1 MTPFTIGRVL
11 GARGLGGELRLQTFR
26 SDPAYFRAKKLTL
39 VPSAGP
45 PSTFRIQSLRS
56 TDPKTHVVALEG
68 LSDRTAAEGWIG
80 AKVELS
86 AAWFAPGGGP
96 LESLMGALTI
106 DDATGAPLG
115 RIVSL
120 AHNGAQDLV
129 GIDRGGAEPV
139 LLPWV
144 EAFVR
149 QIQAGEGGS
158 LTVRIHRIEG
168 LLEDEA

>member
-1 MTPFTIGRVL
+1 MAVPF
-11 GARGLGGELRLQTFR
+11 A
-26 SDPAYFRAKKLTL
+26 
-39 VPSAGP
+39 
-45 PSTFRIQSLRS
+45 
-56 TDPKTHVVALEG
+56 
-68 LSDRTAAEGWIG
+68 
-80 AKVELS
+80 
-86 AAWFAPGGGP
+86 
-96 LESLMGALTI
+96 LMGALTI